1 MTGPLQKRNKGTA
14 KGNNG
19 VQQRNNPVYIR
30 FRNEMSSSE
39 VRKMRSSGRWGED
52 MGVVMDYGCNISPN
66 MLKIHLAYDDLQA
79 FNDIKDVNLELTA
92 FTSNE
97 LVEDRHWSQVRRG
110 PDPVT
115 YVASRMPVVYSACHR
130 VLSEVPTRL
139 PGFSPTRVLD
149 FGAGTGSVANLIHP
163 ICSVI
168 HLGIAISKFNFE
180 HSSMIYRRGFG
191 TLRLLRSEIVLSV
204 IGLNDFIYVY
214 IVFDLSSMWLW
225 ILIFVNSCVI
235 VDKVL
240 LETPEEGIDFQS
252 LSIREIIL
260 PAECRERMSSKEGKI
275 SEPPSTNQS
284 FGNPFT
290 NYNFEFEQGGGSSND
305 PANPVVQESS
315 NYPNYQS
322 YMNKTPRSR
331 WSKQDTKLFYEAVR
345 QFGTDISMIQ
355 QLFPGCT
362 HNQVKLKYKKEERQ
376 QPLRL
381 QEALTNRAEDH
392 SHYQLVVERLQ
403 QLAAE
408 EKTKLQWR

>member
-149 FGAGTGSVANLIHP
+149 FGA
-163 ICSVI
+163 
-168 HLGIAISKFNFE
+168 
-180 HSSMIYRRGFG
+180 
-191 TLRLLRSEIVLSV
+191 
-204 IGLNDFIYVY
+204 
-214 IVFDLSSMWLW
+214 
-225 ILIFVNSCVI
+225 